1 MVHYGLFY
9 LISNRENTCK
19 ALIWCCFYSILIFLQ
34 NELFIFFLYPNQTIF
49 HSLLLRFTI
58 LWFAYTILCFSYFY
72 IFFNSLVA
80 STTAATVVS
89 TLTNMMIMPYD
100 DTHEQILHFILA
112 TRPRKVW
119 VKKESDPP
127 TFVARSVARSPL
139 PSKMVL
145 WESVCV
151 TCIFLLYW
159 LMWFSWPRWV
169 SRPIHG
175 VTEREMV
182 STIFL

>member
-89 TLTNMMIMPYD
+89 TLTNMMIVPYD

-112 TRPRKVW
+112 TRPRNVW
-119 VKKESDPP
+119 VQKEPDSFFIARP
-127 TFVARSVARSPL
+127 VARLPL
-139 PSKMVL
+139 ASEVIL
-145 WESVCV
+145 CGSC
-151 TCIFLLYW
+151 TGCGLLSCW
-159 LMWFSWPRWV
+159 A
-169 SRPIHG
+169 
-175 VTEREMV
+175 
-182 STIFL
+182 